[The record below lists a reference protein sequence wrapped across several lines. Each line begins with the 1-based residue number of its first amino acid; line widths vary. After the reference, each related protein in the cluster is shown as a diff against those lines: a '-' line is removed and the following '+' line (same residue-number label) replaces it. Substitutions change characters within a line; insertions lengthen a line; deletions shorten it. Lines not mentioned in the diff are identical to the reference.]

1 MPTDGFYSDLETYRG
16 RGDVKGFYA
25 KWAAEYDD
33 ILIKDNLC
41 EVNNYA
47 ASKLAKYVEVENP
60 VILDV
65 ACGTGLSGQ
74 ALKEAGF
81 LMFDGIDASS
91 AMIKKADEKQI
102 YRNLQVGLISETDKL
117 AYEGNTY
124 DGVICISGITKD
136 HIMVEHVLRDFLRVI
151 KPGGFAVYTINDF
164 NDEGNFLEE
173 HGKVMKDNKCELIL
187 IERRFY
193 YTKDGKDTV
202 CFLCMIKVL

>member
-16 RGDVKGFYA
+16 RADVEGFYD
-25 KWAAEYDD
+25 KWAGEYDD

-41 EVNNYA
+41 EINNYA
-47 ASKLAKYVEVENP
+47 ASKLAKHVKVENP
-60 VILDV
+60 VMLDV

-91 AMIKKADEKQI
+91 AMIKKADEKQSAI
-102 YRNLQVGLISETDKL
+102 TRN
-117 AYEGNTY
+117 
-124 DGVICISGITKD
+124 
-136 HIMVEHVLRDFLRVI
+136 HIMVEHALRDFIRVI
-151 KPGGFAVYTINDF
+151 KRGGFAVYTINDF
-164 NDEGNFLEE
+164 NDEGNFLEK
-173 HGKVMKDNKCELIL
+173 HGKVMKDKKCELIL